1 MSKKKV
7 IFILILLVGA
17 LLSSGC
23 VDGQVDIKVNGDG
36 SGDLSYAMVI
46 DKRNYDPELLEEYIK
61 KLEENLFTVKQRDM
75 GEIIIVNASVY
86 LPKFRTIFDP
96 TSILGNEEGKI
107 PVEFSKNWLSTEYV
121 FDFEYDVD
129 KVKEFIAQELSLD
142 EVSFNTMSF
151 SVRLPN
157 EAEENNAD
165 EIDNSDN
172 MYSWK
177 INKSG
182 ITRVYL
188 ETKTINKISM
198 IVTIGI
204 PILAGIALFKERK
217 NIFKKKTK

>member
-7 IFILILLVGA
+7 IFILILLVGT

-46 DKRNYDPELLEEYIK
+46 DKRNYDPELLDEYIK

-96 TSILGNEEGKI
+96 TSILGNEEGRI

-157 EAEENNAD
+157 EAKENNAD

-182 ITRVYL
+182 MTKVYL

>member
-1 MSKKKV
+1 MYKKKL
-7 IFILILLVGA
+7 IFIIILLVGVIF
-17 LLSSGC
+17 SSGC

-96 TSILGNEEGKI
+96 TTIMGNKDGRI

-121 FDFEYDVD
+121 FDFEYDAD
-129 KVKEFIAQELSLD
+129 KVKEFLANELGRD
-142 EVSFNTMSF
+142 DISFNSMSF

-157 EAEENNAD
+157 EAGENNAH
-165 EIDNSDN
+165 EIKDSEK
-172 MYSWK
+172 MYTWE

-182 ITRVYL
+182 ITKIYL

-204 PILAGIALFKERK
+204 PILAGIAIFKERK
-217 NIFKKKTK
+217 NLFKKKTK

>member
-1 MSKKKV
+1 MSKKKMV
-7 IFILILLVGA
+7 FIFIILVGV
-17 LLSSGC
+17 LFSSGC

-46 DKRNYDPELLEEYIK
+46 DKRNYDPELLEDYVK

-96 TSILGNEEGKI
+96 ATIIGYEEGRI
-107 PVEFSKNWLSTEYV
+107 PVEFSKNWLSTEYI

-129 KVKEFIAQELSLD
+129 KTKEFVAKQLGLD
-142 EVSFNTMSF
+142 EVAFNSMSF

-157 EAEENNAD
+157 EAGENNAD
-165 EIDNSDN
+165 EINEGEK
-172 MYSWK
+172 MYTWK
-177 INKSG
+177 IEKSG
-182 ITRVYL
+182 VTKVSL

-217 NIFKKKTK
+217 NLFKKKTN

>member
-1 MSKKKV
+1 
-7 IFILILLVGA
+7 
-17 LLSSGC
+17 

-36 SGDLSYAMVI
+36 SGDLSYVMVI

-96 TSILGNEEGKI
+96 TSILGNEEGRI

-165 EIDNSDN
+165 EIDDSDN

-182 ITRVYL
+182 MTKVYL